1 MESSSISPVKPT
13 STSFASKVKA
23 LLMRAWRERWSD
35 HQWGVHLKSVVNS
48 CNGDS
53 KELPEI
59 LLQQALV
66 GPNPNALIIGYL
78 KHIVLSQ
85 MIPPCSALNLIQKY
99 DDISKPYCT
108 IGLIELTDAIA
119 CNISVT
125 NGMESSVVLCKCL
138 QKTLHWLMMCILQ
151 SMKAMKDSQQ
161 QQEYISIIDAASVAA
176 LHIADNTTVQ
186 ALLYVAMSE
195 DQDNFRDYEQAVI
208 NVRGT
213 LSQPVSDMLPSQ
225 TKQKVL
231 IAQQTMSK
239 VQDMALPSQPLCEV
253 SHLGIYPTINTLVT
267 LEAVLNPSSD
277 VQPFIDQLCVSERL
291 LHLPRPSLYCEIL
304 RACFMGLNNC
314 ADTPEEMK
322 WAAFTYLK
330 LPQALRYMKQQS
342 PNQDIGEDLYQGLSE
357 LMNSVP
363 LLDLVEIKLKCECLK
378 FLVGEFSKNDLLD
391 KAQTQQLLNRR
402 SADCGTKIETSSQSS
417 PIQIIRNEQQIP
429 RIIKGLSNFS
439 PLDPGK
445 ESATLDN
452 ADMMSLLYLLTSGRN
467 LDFILAGAASTG
479 KLLGLASKLVKIN
492 EFAKQTQGE
501 MGKMA
506 QTRIMWFDIS
516 FLMLC
521 HISQVYGLEIIAPSP
536 EYSDSFFAHWATR
549 CLPEDGKYK
558 CIDNFTPT
566 DQSKVDLL
574 IQHLISGVDMNKLN
588 IARMNEYCLNFP
600 LALQEILIAWEH
612 GAISADSIKM
622 IMENIKNKMCCI
634 PIVLCAWLCSYI
646 SMIPDKARE
655 KPLQMIQMLQTPVMN
670 PDPDLNYNERYALM
684 TPILHK
690 LINDILPVSKRV
702 NYINY
707 VPSDKLPSEV
717 MDECIKGV
725 FRRGWL
731 DVKSVQTLE
740 YLLNLCGSDWF
751 CDRCIEAM
759 LESSRLEDL
768 MKALSLVFAIF
779 HMDLEHITL
788 SLLFHTLPRLLQTTG
803 YHNLLSDPRGNTLAK
818 LSVMILVSAQNSK
831 NAEKDTIPH
840 LRRGRKRSRK
850 EVELEDMEETECRP
864 VKRSK
869 SSSLE
874 PQLTLDSEGFNFDFL
889 TAKEDGETSPTFDTK
904 DPLNKS
910 LANLMRLMNAL
921 SQDSQVSPR
930 MSFII
935 SFVREA
941 INCGSQNAKFTLQ
954 FMPPQMVSNLLKSVQ
969 GVFNNRHILQI
980 CDLST
985 SIGRKVATQ
994 AICQN
999 SRLQGQ
1005 ANSAKTGTANST

>member
-1 MESSSISPVKPT
+1 METVNSSPNKSVS
-13 STSFASKVKA
+13 SSFASKVKA
-23 LLMRAWRERWSD
+23 LLMRAWRERWSEQ
-35 HQWGVHLKSVVNS
+35 QWGIHLKTVVNS
-48 CNGDS
+48 SNSES
-53 KELPEI
+53 KDLPEI

-78 KHIVLSQ
+78 KHTVLSQ
-85 MIPPCSALNLIQKY
+85 MIAPCSALGLIQKY

-108 IGLIELTDAIA
+108 IGLIELTEAIA

-125 NGMESSVVLCKCL
+125 SGMESSVVLCKCL
-138 QKTLHWLMMCILQ
+138 QQTLHWLMMCVLQ
-151 SMKAMKDSQQ
+151 SLKAMKDSQQ
-161 QQEYISIIDAASVAA
+161 QQEYISIIDAASLAA
-176 LHIADNTTVQ
+176 HHIADNPTVQ

-195 DQDNFRDYEQAVI
+195 DQDNYRDYEQSVI

-213 LSQPVSDMLPSQ
+213 LSQSLSDVLPSQ
-225 TKQKVL
+225 TKQKVGTAL
-231 IAQQTMSK
+231 QTLSK
-239 VQDMALPSQPLCEV
+239 VQDMALPSQALCEV
-253 SHLGIYPTINTLVT
+253 SNLGICPTINTLVT
-267 LEAVLNPSSD
+267 LEALLNPSSD
-277 VQPFIDQLCVSERL
+277 VQPFTDQLCVSERL
-291 LHLPRPSLYCEIL
+291 LHLPRSTLYTEII

-314 ADTPEEMK
+314 ADSPDELK
-322 WAAFTYLK
+322 WAAFTYIK
-330 LPQALRYMKQQS
+330 LPQVLRYMKQQS
-342 PNQDIGEDLYQGLSE
+342 PNQEIGEDLFQGIRD

-378 FLVGEFSKNDLLD
+378 YLIGEFSKNDLLD
-391 KAQTQQLLNRR
+391 KTQAQLLINKR
-402 SADCGTKIETSSQSS
+402 STESATKIETSSQSS
-417 PIQIIRNEQQIP
+417 LILILRNEQQLS

-439 PLDPGK
+439 HLDSGK

-452 ADMMSLLYLLTSGRN
+452 ADSSKTPSDLMSLLCLLMSGRN
-467 LDFILAGAASTG
+467 LEFILAGAACTG
-479 KLLGLASKLVKIN
+479 KLQSLASKLVKIN

-506 QTRIMWFDIS
+506 QTRTMLFDTS

-521 HISQVYGLEIIAPSP
+521 HISQVYGLEVISPSP
-536 EYSDSFFAHWATR
+536 EYSDSFFVQWATR

-574 IQHLISGVDMNKLN
+574 IQHLLSGMDINKLN
-588 IARMNEYCLNFP
+588 ITRMNEYCLNFP

-612 GAISADSIKM
+612 GAISADTIKM
-622 IMENIKNKMCCI
+622 IIEVIKNKMCCI
-634 PIVLCAWLCSYI
+634 PVVLCAWLCSYI

-655 KPLQMIQMLQTPVMN
+655 KPLQMIQMLQTSALN

-684 TPILHK
+684 TPILQK
-690 LINDILPVSKRV
+690 LINDILPVSRRV
-702 NYINY
+702 NYTNY
-707 VPSDKLPSEV
+707 VPSDKLPSQV

-725 FRRGWL
+725 FRLGWL
-731 DVKSVQTLE
+731 DVKAVQTLE

-768 MKALSLVFAIF
+768 NRALSLVFALF

-788 SLLFHTLPRLLQTTG
+788 SLLFHTLPRLLQTTR
-803 YHNLLSDPRGNTLAK
+803 YHSLLTDPRGNTLAK

-850 EVELEDMEETECRP
+850 EVELEDVEETECRP

-904 DPLNKS
+904 DPLNKA

-935 SFVREA
+935 SFVQEA
-941 INCGSQNAKFTLQ
+941 INCGSHNAKFILQ

-969 GVFNNRHILQI
+969 GVLDNRNILQI

-985 SIGRKVATQ
+985 SIGRKVASQ

-999 SRLQGQ
+999 SRLKGP
-1005 ANSAKTGTANST
+1005 ANSA

>member
-1 MESSSISPVKPT
+1 METTGSSPNKTVSS
-13 STSFASKVKA
+13 SFASKVKA
-23 LLMRAWRERWSD
+23 LLMRAWRERWTE
-35 HQWGVHLKSVVNS
+35 HQWGLHLKAVVNS
-48 CNGDS
+48 SNGET

-66 GPNPNALIIGYL
+66 GPNPNVLIIGYL
-78 KHIVLSQ
+78 KHTVLSQ
-85 MIPPCSALNLIQKY
+85 MIPPCSVLSLVQKY

-108 IGLIELTDAIA
+108 IGLIEVTEVIA
-119 CNISVT
+119 CNISFT
-125 NGMESSVVLCKCL
+125 SGLESSVVLCKCL
-138 QKTLHWLMMCILQ
+138 QKTLHWLMMCVLQ
-151 SMKAMKDSQQ
+151 SLKTMKDMQQ
-161 QQEYISIIDAASVAA
+161 QQEYISIIDSASVAA
-176 LHIADNTTVQ
+176 HKIAENPTVQ

-195 DQDNFRDYEQAVI
+195 DQDNYREYEQTVI

-213 LSQPVSDMLPSQ
+213 LSQSLSDMLPSQ
-225 TKQKVL
+225 TKQKVG
-231 IAQQTMSK
+231 IALQTLSK
-239 VQDMALPSQPLCEV
+239 VQDMTLPSQALCEV
-253 SHLGIYPTINTLVT
+253 SHLGICPTINTLVT
-267 LEAVLNPSSD
+267 LEAILNPTSD
-277 VQPFIDQLCVSERL
+277 VQPFIDQLCVSERV
-291 LHLPRPSLYCEIL
+291 LHLPRPFLYCEII

-314 ADTPEEMK
+314 VDTPEEIK

-330 LPQALRYMKQQS
+330 LPQILRFMKQQS
-342 PNQDIGEDLYQGLSE
+342 PSQDIGEDLFQGLSE

-363 LLDLVEIKLKCECLK
+363 LLDLVDIKLKCECLK
-378 FLVGEFSKNDLLD
+378 YLVGEFSKNDLLD
-391 KAQTQQLLNRR
+391 KNQTQLLLNRR
-402 SADCGTKIETSSQSS
+402 NTNSGNKIETSGQSS
-417 PIQIIRNEQQIP
+417 PILILRNEQQLP
-429 RIIKGLSNFS
+429 RIIK
-439 PLDPGK
+439 
-445 ESATLDN
+445 TLDN
-452 ADMMSLLYLLTSGRN
+452 SDSSKTPGDMMSFLCLLMSGRN

-479 KLLGLASKLVKIN
+479 KLQSLANKLVKIN
-492 EFAKQTQGE
+492 EFAKQMQGE
-501 MGKMA
+501 TGKMA
-506 QTRIMWFDIS
+506 QTRVMLFDIS

-521 HISQVYGLEIIAPSP
+521 HASQLYGLEITAPSP
-536 EYSDSFFAHWATR
+536 EYTDSFFLHWATR

-566 DQSKVDLL
+566 DQSKLDIL
-574 IQHLISGVDMNKLN
+574 IQHLVSGVDISKLN
-588 IARMNEYCLNFP
+588 ITRLNEYCLNFP

-612 GAISADSIKM
+612 GAIPPDKIKM
-622 IMENIKNKMCCI
+622 IIELIKNKMCCI

-646 SMIPDKARE
+646 SVVPDKARE
-655 KPLQMIQMLQTPVMN
+655 KPLQMIQMLQAPAMN

-684 TPILHK
+684 SPILQK
-690 LINDILPVSKRV
+690 LINDILPVPQRV
-702 NYINY
+702 NFTNY

-717 MDECIKGV
+717 MDECIKSV
-725 FRRGWL
+725 FKRGWL
-731 DVKSVQTLE
+731 DIKSVQTLE

-768 MKALSLVFAIF
+768 MKALSLVYAIF

-788 SLLFHTLPRLLQTTG
+788 SLLFHTLPRFLQTTH
-803 YHNLLSDPRGNTLAK
+803 YHPLLTDPRGNILAK
-818 LSVMILVSAQNSK
+818 LSVMVLVSAQNSK

-889 TAKEDGETSPTFDTK
+889 TAKEDGETSPTFDAK

-921 SQDSQVSPR
+921 SQDSLVSPR
-930 MSFII
+930 LSFII

-941 INCGSQNAKFTLQ
+941 INCGSQNAKFILQ

-969 GVFNNRHILQI
+969 GVLDNRHILHI
-980 CDLST
+980 CDLTT

-999 SRLQGQ
+999 SKLQRP
-1005 ANSAKTGTANST
+1005 ANSA

>member
-1 MESSSISPVKPT
+1 
-13 STSFASKVKA
+13 
-23 LLMRAWRERWSD
+23 
-35 HQWGVHLKSVVNS
+35 
-48 CNGDS
+48 
-53 KELPEI
+53 
-59 LLQQALV
+59 
-66 GPNPNALIIGYL
+66 
-78 KHIVLSQ
+78 
-85 MIPPCSALNLIQKY
+85 
-99 DDISKPYCT
+99 
-108 IGLIELTDAIA
+108 
-119 CNISVT
+119 
-125 NGMESSVVLCKCL
+125 
-138 QKTLHWLMMCILQ
+138 
-151 SMKAMKDSQQ
+151 
-161 QQEYISIIDAASVAA
+161 
-176 LHIADNTTVQ
+176 
-186 ALLYVAMSE
+186 
-195 DQDNFRDYEQAVI
+195 
-208 NVRGT
+208 
-213 LSQPVSDMLPSQ
+213 
-225 TKQKVL
+225 
-231 IAQQTMSK
+231 
-239 VQDMALPSQPLCEV
+239 
-253 SHLGIYPTINTLVT
+253 
-267 LEAVLNPSSD
+267 
-277 VQPFIDQLCVSERL
+277 
-291 LHLPRPSLYCEIL
+291 
-304 RACFMGLNNC
+304 
-314 ADTPEEMK
+314 
-322 WAAFTYLK
+322 
-330 LPQALRYMKQQS
+330 
-342 PNQDIGEDLYQGLSE
+342 
-357 LMNSVP
+357 
-363 LLDLVEIKLKCECLK
+363 
-378 FLVGEFSKNDLLD
+378 
-391 KAQTQQLLNRR
+391 
-402 SADCGTKIETSSQSS
+402 
-417 PIQIIRNEQQIP
+417 
-429 RIIKGLSNFS
+429 
-439 PLDPGK
+439 
-445 ESATLDN
+445 
-452 ADMMSLLYLLTSGRN
+452 
-467 LDFILAGAASTG
+467 
-479 KLLGLASKLVKIN
+479 
-492 EFAKQTQGE
+492 
-501 MGKMA
+501 
-506 QTRIMWFDIS
+506 
-516 FLMLC
+516 
-521 HISQVYGLEIIAPSP
+521 
-536 EYSDSFFAHWATR
+536 
-549 CLPEDGKYK
+549 
-558 CIDNFTPT
+558 
-566 DQSKVDLL
+566 
-574 IQHLISGVDMNKLN
+574 
-588 IARMNEYCLNFP
+588 
-600 LALQEILIAWEH
+600 
-612 GAISADSIKM
+612 
-622 IMENIKNKMCCI
+622 MCCI

-655 KPLQMIQMLQTPVMN
+655 KPLQMIQMLQTPAMN

-717 MDECIKGV
+717 MDEYIKGV

-731 DVKSVQTLE
+731 DMKSVQTLE

-935 SFVREA
+935 NFVREA

-999 SRLQGQ
+999 SRLQGP
-1005 ANSAKTGTANST
+1005 ANSAKTGTVNST